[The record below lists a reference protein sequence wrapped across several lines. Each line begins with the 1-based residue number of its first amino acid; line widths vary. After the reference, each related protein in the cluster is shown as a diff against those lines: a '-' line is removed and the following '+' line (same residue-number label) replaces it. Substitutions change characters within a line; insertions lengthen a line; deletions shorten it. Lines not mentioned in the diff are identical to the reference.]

1 MNETTILR
9 LVVPPVPST
18 PKRLRD
24 ICCLRYKRKGVNCPV
39 CPLRPENAALA
50 AAQSAREP
58 RPAA

>member
-1 MNETTILR
+1 MNPTRHVARWI
-9 LVVPPVPST
+9 T